1 MIRHPTCKKGN
12 IYLSGGMEHA
22 EELGGAWREKC
33 SIALKTMGYF
43 PLDITEL
50 DIEYQKRH
58 GNIMGDIRFDTTESE
73 NQRKA
78 NIRCHFVEADLKL
91 IENNSDALVVLY
103 DESVRRGAGTISEC
117 QHAFNLDIPIF
128 IVSAWKDWKTEVPSW
143 LHAISTKIFTSFK
156 DLYEYLDELPPGVLV
171 RDQYGNHSSGN
182 YYLCSLT
189 GEVFEKTSQHF
200 VSKVSPLYCK
210 EAVEVVRHTYEDMKN
225 RYEFFVEYY
234 MEQKEE

>member
-1 MIRHPTCKKGN
+1 MIRHPTYKKGN

-33 SIALKTMGYF
+33 SIVLKEMGYF

-50 DIEYQKRH
+50 DIAYQERH
-58 GNIMGDIRFDTTESE
+58 GNIMGDLRFDTTKSE

-91 IENNSDALVVLY
+91 IEKDTDALVVLY

-117 QHAFNLDIPIF
+117 QYAYNLDIPIF

-143 LHAISTKIFTSFK
+143 LHAISTKIFTSFG
-156 DLYEYLDELPPGVLV
+156 DLHKYLNELPPGVLV
-171 RDQYGNHSSGN
+171 RDQYGNHSSEN

-210 EAVEVVRHTYEDMKN
+210 EAVEVIRHTYEEMKN

-234 MEQKEE
+234 MEQEEK